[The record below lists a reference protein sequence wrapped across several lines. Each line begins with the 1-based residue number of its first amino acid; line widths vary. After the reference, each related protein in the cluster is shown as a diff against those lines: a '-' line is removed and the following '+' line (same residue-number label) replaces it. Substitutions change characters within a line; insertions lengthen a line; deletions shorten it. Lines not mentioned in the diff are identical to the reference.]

1 MRGRHAIIADI
12 LRLVPPRDA
21 ETSHARANLDRLDDA
36 VIVAMRDG
44 LTRAAPEFGS
54 EQRRGVAGTV
64 GRGGGAGRAGLTGG
78 FSKLAAVAG
87 ALREGDGIGPP
98 ASPEPRD

>member
-21 ETSHARANLDRLDDA
+21 ETSHARLDDA